1 MDQEY
6 KVERWISSEELDG
19 LLQKDIDRQFKS
31 SRPAPVNDIVK
42 YKTVTFDSFFL
53 GHASPWT
60 RGTKEEKDAL
70 WAATYEFGISGISKD
85 EASNLLNETLPA
97 PHDPETYM
105 IQLEVFHN
113 LHCLNML
120 RKTIY
125 PDQYPDM
132 VSYHD
137 NGTINHG
144 TLQALH
150 MDHCLDALRQST
162 MCESDV
168 TPVTF
173 VNNFFG
179 RGVYPNLVATHTCR
193 DFDALVNW
201 AKGREVKDYE
211 AA

>member
-1 MDQEY
+1 MSLDLKY
-6 KVERWISSEELDG
+6 KPRCFPQLILGSC
-19 LLQKDIDRQFKS
+19 Q
-31 SRPAPVNDIVK
+31 APVNDIVK

-70 WAATYEFGISGISKD
+70 WAATYECKWLSPISCSKLEDDLVGISGISKD

-150 MDHCLDALRQST
+150 MGRCSSLAFSITRLTLRPFRPLSRCTSPIDH
-162 MCESDV
+162 V
-168 TPVTF
+168 
-173 VNNFFG
+173 
-179 RGVYPNLVATHTCR
+179 
-193 DFDALVNW
+193 
-201 AKGREVKDYE
+201 
-211 AA
+211 